1 MTINGSQTN
10 GIEFGYAINQ
20 VTSQPGYGVAIDYVG
35 IALSRL
41 TSQFDK
47 SPMVRAFV
55 QAMVSPLVSFES
67 DANDLRE
74 KRWIDTAK
82 GVQLDGCGAIVGVL
96 RQGRGDE
103 EYRSAIK
110 FQVFV
115 NTSNATPEEMMT
127 GLRTLTMPD
136 DVQYIEQY
144 PATAIFFTDGVS
156 TPTNIKHVMQ
166 SLAPAAISDVNVLVS
181 YAGKPFRF
189 AKSPPPAEL
198 FVNNDADY
206 LTIDGSDWTLA
217 AEGTISGSTLGGLA
231 ATDFSVN
238 GSFFM
243 GLDDGS
249 ELVFNDP
256 NSSTMIESGYHLTG
270 VY

>member
-1 MTINGSQTN
+1 MS
-10 GIEFGYAINQ
+10 Y
-20 VTSQPGYGVAIDYVG
+20 DYIG

-47 SPMVRAFV
+47 SPRIRAFV
-55 QAMVSPLVSFES
+55 QAMVTPIVTLET
-67 DANDLRE
+67 DADDLRE
-74 KRWIDTAK
+74 KRWIDTAV
-82 GVQLDGCGAIVGVL
+82 GAQIDGCGAIVGVL
-96 RQGRGDE
+96 RQGRSDD

-144 PATAIFFTDGVS
+144 PATAIFFTDGPSV
-156 TPTNIKHVMQ
+156 PTGIQPVMQ
-166 SLAPAAISDVNVLVS
+166 SLAPAAISDVQVLVS
-181 YAGKPFRF
+181 YAGVPFRF
-189 AKSPPPAEL
+189 SLLPPPSEM

-206 LTIDGSDWTLA
+206 LTIDGSAWTLSTN
-217 AEGTISGSTLGGLA
+217 GQISGAALGGLA
-231 ATDFSVN
+231 ATDFSVE

-249 ELVFNDP
+249 ELVFNDQ

>member
-1 MTINGSQTN
+1 MS
-10 GIEFGYAINQ
+10 Y
-20 VTSQPGYGVAIDYVG
+20 DYIG

-47 SPMVRAFV
+47 SPLVRAFV
-55 QAMVSPLVSFES
+55 QAMVTPLVTLET
-67 DANDLRE
+67 DADDLRE
-74 KRWIDTAK
+74 KRWIDTAV
-82 GVQLDGCGAIVGVL
+82 GAQLDGCGAIVGVL
-96 RQGRGDE
+96 RQGRADD

-127 GLRTLTMPD
+127 GLRTLTTPD

-144 PATAIFFTDGVS
+144 PATAIFFTDGPSV
-156 TPTNIKHVMQ
+156 PTGIQQVMQ
-166 SLAPAAISDVNVLVS
+166 SLAPAAISDVQIMVS
-181 YAGKPFRF
+181 YAHEPFRF
-189 AKSPPPAEL
+189 SELPPASEM
-198 FVNNDADY
+198 FVNSDADY
-206 LTIDGSDWTLA
+206 LTIDDSDWTLSTNGQINGA
-217 AEGTISGSTLGGLA
+217 TLGGLA
-231 ATDFSVN
+231 ATDFSVD

>member
-1 MTINGSQTN
+1 MS
-10 GIEFGYAINQ
+10 Y
-20 VTSQPGYGVAIDYVG
+20 DYIG

-47 SPMVRAFV
+47 SPLVRAFV
-55 QAMVSPLVSFES
+55 QAMVTPLVDVENTA
-67 DANDLRE
+67 DDLRD
-74 KRWIDTAK
+74 KRWIDTAVGK
-82 GVQLDGCGAIVGVL
+82 QLDGCGAIVGVL
-96 RQGRGDE
+96 RQGRSDD

-110 FQVFV
+110 FQIFV
-115 NTSNATPEEMMT
+115 NTSNATPEEMMV

-144 PATAIFFTDGVS
+144 PATAMFFTDG
-156 TPTNIKHVMQ
+156 PTVPTGIQSVMQ
-166 SLAPAAISDVNVLVS
+166 SLAPAAISDVQVLVS
-181 YAGKPFRF
+181 YAGVPFRV
-189 AKSPPPAEL
+189 SLLPPPSEM

-217 AEGTISGSTLGGLA
+217 TDGVITGATLGGLA
-231 ATDFSVN
+231 ATDFSVE

-256 NSSTMIESGYHLTG
+256 NASVVIESGYHLTG

>member
-1 MTINGSQTN
+1 MS
-10 GIEFGYAINQ
+10 Y
-20 VTSQPGYGVAIDYVG
+20 DYIG

-47 SPMVRAFV
+47 SPLVRSFV
-55 QAMVSPLVSFES
+55 QAMVTPLVTLET
-67 DANDLRE
+67 DADDLRE
-74 KRWIDTAK
+74 KRWIDTAV
-82 GVQLDGCGAIVGVL
+82 GAQLDGCGAIVGVL
-96 RQGRGDE
+96 RQGRSDE

-115 NTSNATPEEMMT
+115 NTSNATPEEMIT
-127 GLRTLTMPD
+127 GLRTLTIPD

-144 PATAIFFTDGVS
+144 PATAIFFTDGPSV
-156 TPTNIKHVMQ
+156 PTGIQPIMQ
-166 SLAPAAISDVNVLVS
+166 SLAPAAISDVQVMVS
-181 YAGKPFRF
+181 YAHEPFRF
-189 AKSPPPAEL
+189 SELPPASEM
-198 FVNNDADY
+198 FVNSDADY

-217 AEGTISGSTLGGLA
+217 TDGVITGATLGGLA
-231 ATDFSVN
+231 ATDFSVD

-249 ELVFNDP
+249 ELVFNDQ